1 MKNNPKIFIGFS
13 EVANF
18 YSNILKGFKKLNIE
32 YEFFNYGE
40 NKREYNPDLSKSI
53 IQKGFSNLSKMQF
66 SSKNR
71 LLRSLFYIMHILL
84 RVPLF
89 IYSVIKFDVFIFNY
103 NSSFFGLYDLPIL
116 KFFNK
121 KIIYTFHGSDS
132 RPPYM
137 SGNYIYED
145 YSLEV
150 VYKITKNLN
159 KKNQIIDKYAD
170 YIICGPASTQFFNRK
185 TINFQTIGLPI
196 DLSTIKVDTV
206 DIKNKKA
213 THIVHAP
220 STKKQKGS
228 DIFFKIINEL
238 KEDGYS
244 IQYDELYNLPN
255 IEVLKRLAV
264 CDFVLDEI
272 YSDTTVA
279 GLATEAAYF
288 SKPTIVGGYY
298 KQIGRD
304 LNNIPIPPSLYVNPS
319 EIKSAVVKLIE
330 DIQFR
335 TALGNDVKKY
345 VSTLWTPE
353 AVANRF
359 LRIINDDIPQEWFFD
374 ASKSDYL
381 YGWGVS
387 KEDLKE
393 FLKKYVGKFGR
404 DGLFLSH
411 NPTLEDKILEFIK
424 D

>member
-1 MKNNPKIFIGFS
+1 MKKNNIKVFIGFS

-18 YSNILKGFKKLNIE
+18 YTNLTKGFDEQGIM

-40 NKREYNPDLSKSI
+40 NKRKYNCNISNSF
-53 IQKGFSNLSKMQF
+53 IQKGFSFL
-66 SSKNR
+66 SSKQEKSKNLIFKKVYY
-71 LLRSLFYIMHILL
+71 LLHFSL

-89 IYSVIKFDVFIFNY
+89 IYALIKFDKFIFNY

-121 KIIYTFHGSDS
+121 NIIYIYHGSDS

-137 SGNYIYED
+137 SGNYIYEN
-145 YSLEV
+145 YSLEK
-150 VYKITKNLN
+150 VYEITKELN
-159 KKNQIIDKYAD
+159 KKNKKIEKYAN
-170 YIICGPASTQFFNRK
+170 YIMCHSGSGQFFEK
-185 TINFQTIGLPI
+185 PVVAFLQIGLPM
-196 DLSTIKVDTV
+196 DLSYINNSQKGSSEN
-206 DIKNKKA
+206 I
-213 THIVHAP
+213 HIVHAP

-228 DIFFKIINEL
+228 DIFQGIINQL
-238 KEDGYS
+238 KQEGYK
-244 IQYDELYNLPN
+244 IKYDEIYNQPN
-255 IEVLKRLAV
+255 IEVLKRLSI

-272 YSDTTVA
+272 YSDTTLA

-298 KQIGRD
+298 EQLAKD
-304 LNNIPIPPSLYVNPS
+304 LESIPLPPSLYVEPTK
-319 EIKSAVVKLIE
+319 IKEAIIRLIE
-330 DIQFR
+330 DKIYR
-335 TALGNDVKKY
+335 EKLGKEAKEYISNRWMPSMVAERFVKI
-345 VSTLWTPE
+345 L
-353 AVANRF
+353 
-359 LRIINDDIPQEWFFD
+359 NDDIPNEWFFD
-374 ASKSDYL
+374 ASKSGYF